1 MRKFTLVTLFFLSL
15 GSLSAQKDTTVI
27 DTSYQYKK
35 VMIIPFE
42 ENMYVCNIQ
51 NELATKSNMNSS
63 QIVRSFRYGAAA
75 ALQNKFLYLYS
86 TTSLIHLVE
95 DSLKDLRRVYG
106 SISRSYEPIPEEP
119 KEEPKGLTPVLKKFE
134 LKSQSK
140 KRNGEEGT
148 RIENGQIVSHQ
159 NSTPRFMNTMIRD
172 PRLLG
177 YLHDKYGTDLFVFL
191 NEMDIEN
198 DLSDQ
203 VAVAEGNYNRIL
215 KFHYTVYNHRGEL
228 ISKGVVTTTFPSTEN
243 NVGEIIKLYFP
254 AIALKIAAKLP
265 QPRVLKVQP
274 VDPNESKTGVEEE
287 VIEEEK

>member
-1 MRKFTLVTLFFLSL
+1 MRKFTLITLLFVAI
-15 GSLSAQKDTTVI
+15 GSLSAQKDTAVI

-51 NELATKSNMNSS
+51 NELATHSNMNSK
-63 QIVRSFRYGAAA
+63 QIVRSFRLGAAA
-75 ALQNKFLYLYS
+75 SLQSKFLYLYS

-119 KEEPKGLTPVLKKFE
+119 KEEAKGIAPVLKKLE
-134 LKSQSK
+134 GKQQK
-140 KRNGEEGT
+140 KQGGEVGT
-148 RIENGQIVSHQ
+148 RVENGQIVSSQ
-159 NSTPRFMNTMIRD
+159 VSTPRFMNTLIRD

-177 YLHDKYGTDLFVFL
+177 YLSTKYGTDLFVFL

-203 VAVAEGNYNRIL
+203 VKVAEGNYNRIL

-228 ISKGVVTTTFPSTEN
+228 ISKGVVSTTFPSTEN
-243 NVGEIIKLYFP
+243 NVANIIKLYFP
-254 AIALKIAAKLP
+254 EIAQKIAAKLP
-265 QPRVLKVQP
+265 QPRVLKVVTP
-274 VDPNESKTGVEEE
+274 SESKVEVEEE

>member
-1 MRKFTLVTLFFLSL
+1 MRKFTLITLFFLAL
-15 GSLSAQKDTTVI
+15 GSLSAQKDTAVI

-51 NELATKSNMNSS
+51 NQLATTSNMNSA

-106 SISRSYEPIPEEP
+106 SISRSYEPILEEP
-119 KEEPKGLTPVLKKFE
+119 KEEAKGLAPVLKKFE
-134 LKSQSK
+134 SK
-140 KRNGEEGT
+140 QQKKQGGEEGT
-148 RIENGQIVSHQ
+148 RVQNGQIISHQ

-172 PRLLG
+172 PKLLG
-177 YLHDKYGTDLFVFL
+177 YLSGKYETDLFVFL

-198 DLSDQ
+198 DLSDL
-203 VAVAEGNYNRIL
+203 VKVSENNYNRIL
-215 KFHYTVYNHRGEL
+215 KFHYTVYNHSEQI
-228 ISKGVVTTTFPSTEN
+228 ISKGVVSTTFPCTEN
-243 NVGEIIKLYFP
+243 NVGTIVKIYFP
-254 AIALKIAAKLP
+254 QIALKLAAKLP
-265 QPRVLKVQP
+265 QPTVLKAQP
-274 VDPNESKTGVEEE
+274 VNAADSRILVEEE

>member
-1 MRKFTLVTLFFLSL
+1 MRKFTFIPLFFLAL
-15 GSLSAQKDTTVI
+15 GSLSAQKDTAVI

-51 NELATKSNMNSS
+51 NQLATTSHMNSA

-106 SISRSYEPIPEEP
+106 SISRSYEPIVEEP
-119 KEEPKGLTPVLKKFE
+119 KEEAKGLAPVLKKFE
-134 LKSQSK
+134 SK
-140 KRNGEEGT
+140 QQKKQGGEEGT
-148 RIENGQIVSHQ
+148 RVQNGQIISHQ

-172 PRLLG
+172 PKLLG
-177 YLHDKYGTDLFVFL
+177 YLSEKYGTDLFVFL

-198 DLSDQ
+198 DLSDL
-203 VAVAEGNYNRIL
+203 VKVSENNYNRIL
-215 KFHYTVYNHRGEL
+215 KFHYTVYNHSQQI
-228 ISKGVVTTTFPSTEN
+228 ISKGVVSTTFPCTEN
-243 NVGEIIKLYFP
+243 NVGTIVKIYFP
-254 AIALKIAAKLP
+254 QIALKLAAKLP
-265 QPRVLKVQP
+265 QPRVLKAQP
-274 VDPNESKTGVEEE
+274 VNPADSKILLEEE